1 MLNNMLS
8 YIHEAKVQ
16 LKVERRFHMEM
27 TTENEKMKDLTPEQQ
42 QLVNEIMERES
53 QQAKVNK
60 IVEEELAKL

>member
-1 MLNNMLS
+1 
-8 YIHEAKVQ
+8 
-16 LKVERRFHMEM
+16 MEM